1 MNDYEMVVIVN
12 PEIDEAG
19 KSGVMDKISQFISN
33 NEGTI
38 EETKQWG
45 KKKLAYSIKG
55 FAEGDYVL
63 TEFKMESK
71 FLKKLEEE
79 INAAGEI
86 LRALIVRKEK

>member
-19 KSGVMDKISQFISN
+19 KTGVMDKISQFISN

-55 FAEGDYVL
+55 FTEGDYVL
-63 TEFKMESK
+63 TQFKMESK

-79 INAAGEI
+79 INSIGEI
-86 LRALIVRKEK
+86 IRSLIVRKEK

>member
-19 KSGVMDKISQFISN
+19 KTGVMDKISQVISG

-45 KKKLAYSIKG
+45 KKRLAYSIKG
-55 FAEGDYVL
+55 FADGDYVL
-63 TEFKMESK
+63 TQFKMESK
-71 FLKKLEEE
+71 SLKKLDEE
-79 INAAGEI
+79 INAVGEI